1 MTISLDHNCQTIL
14 IICGEALDFDLITS
28 RLGIKNAATVRQ
40 GEIPIPTIAEGQTRL
55 FEPRMRLDNWKKGL
69 RGKAHQQ
76 NLEQQLEIWV
86 SQLYPVRSAF
96 TEFKA
101 MGYWSVLDCEIWPSR
116 FHYGSVQY
124 QIKAELLQ
132 KIARLGIDINFT
144 LNIGSGE

>member
-1 MTISLDHNCQTIL
+1 ML

-55 FEPRMRLDNWKKGL
+55 FDPRMRLDNWKKGL
-69 RGKAHQQ
+69 RGKSNQQ
-76 NLEQQLEIWV
+76 SLEQQLEIWV
-86 SQLYPVRSAF
+86 SQLHPVRSAF
-96 TEFKA
+96 AEFKA
-101 MGYWSVLDCEIWPSR
+101 LGYWSVLDCEIWPSR

-132 KIARLGIDINFT
+132 KVARLGIDINLT
-144 LNIGSGE
+144 VNVGSEV

>member
-1 MTISLDHNCQTIL
+1 ML

-55 FEPRMRLDNWKKGL
+55 FDPRMRLDNWKKGL
-69 RGKAHQQ
+69 RGKSNQQ
-76 NLEQQLEIWV
+76 SLEQQLEIWV
-86 SQLYPVRSAF
+86 SQLHPVRSAF
-96 TEFKA
+96 AEFKA
-101 MGYWSVLDCEIWPSR
+101 LGYWSVLDCEIWPSR

-132 KIARLGIDINFT
+132 KVARLGIDINLT
-144 LNIGSGE
+144 VNVGRSYAVGE

>member
-1 MTISLDHNCQTIL
+1 LNISLDYNCQTIL
-14 IICGEALDFDLITS
+14 IVCGEALDFELITS

-55 FEPRMRLDNWKKGL
+55 FDPRMRLDNWKKGL
-69 RGKAHQQ
+69 RGKAYRQ

-101 MGYWSVLDCEIWPSR
+101 MGYWSVLDCEILPSR

-124 QIKAELLQ
+124 QIKTELLQ
-132 KIARLGIDINFT
+132 KVARLGIDTNFT
-144 LNIGSGE
+144 LNIGSGG